1 MLRYIKPALIIR
13 SFRRQSPPPPPP
25 SPPPPPLSP
34 SLSLDDA
41 ESCDEELSLPPQENR
56 LQLAVLELSLPP
68 MLEYVPSLTLSRRA
82 FRFCPRFIRR
92 KQISDVPPT
101 ATMNA
106 AIPLVIVGS
115 SFAGPRGW
123 YFHTAS
129 PLPLAFWSPWSAR
142 PFIDHSSEIWNFCRD
157 ET

>member
-1 MLRYIKPALIIR
+1 V
-13 SFRRQSPPPPPP
+13 
-25 SPPPPPLSP
+25 
-34 SLSLDDA
+34 SLDDV

-56 LQLAVLELSLPP
+56 LQLSVLELSLPP

-82 FRFCPRFIRR
+82 LRFCPRFIRS

-106 AIPLVIVGS
+106 AIPLVIAGS
-115 SFAGPRGW
+115 SLEGRKKPVCLHRQVPA
-123 YFHTAS
+123 
-129 PLPLAFWSPWSAR
+129 LAFWSPSLTR

-157 ET
+157 ST